1 MRKAKDSLLRKES
14 SSNGS
19 LDNKM
24 NGCDHNESHRT
35 EISQQNIGTNSYVTR
50 YGRVIKKPVRFGDTE
65 WNENIIHKIEDELS
79 FHIYLKKALV
89 WSF

>member
-1 MRKAKDSLLRKES
+1 
-14 SSNGS
+14 
-19 LDNKM
+19 M

-65 WNENIIHKIEDELS
+65 
-79 FHIYLKKALV
+79 
-89 WSF
+89 

>member
-1 MRKAKDSLLRKES
+1 MRKANVVEQHKSPRSYIVKTEDGNHLLRNRCHLLLTREPS
-14 SSNGS
+14 LNGS

-24 NGCDHNESHRT
+24 NGCDHNESDRI

-65 WNENIIHKIEDELS
+65 
-79 FHIYLKKALV
+79 
-89 WSF
+89 